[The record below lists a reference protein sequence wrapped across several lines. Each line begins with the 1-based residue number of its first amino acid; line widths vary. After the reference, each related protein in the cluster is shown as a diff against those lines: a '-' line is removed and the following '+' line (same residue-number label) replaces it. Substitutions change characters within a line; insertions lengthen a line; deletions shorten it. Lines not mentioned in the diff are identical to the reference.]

1 MNLQYITDD
10 KGNTTGVYI
19 PIQEWNDLKSKY
31 KDIGQ
36 DDFEV
41 PEWHMKIVNERMEEY
56 RKNSEQ
62 GDDFDSTL
70 DEIEKAL

>member
-1 MNLQYITDD
+1 MSLQYITDD
-10 KGNTTGVYI
+10 KGNTTGAYS

-41 PEWHMKIVNERMEEY
+41 PESHMKIVNERMEEY
-56 RKNSEQ
+56 RKNPEK

-70 DEIEKAL
+70 DEIERTL